1 MAARV
6 GTLGLL
12 IGLLSLAGC
21 VLSLSP
27 PPAPIAARLPARIAT
42 PSALTA
48 LNSGR
53 RPARVAMADEP
64 EEWSPPGVFSKENA
78 GPWAILVI
86 ITAFQYIATLPRDS
100 LPLWLQTLIPVILGR
115 QYEVPM

>member
-12 IGLLSLAGC
+12 IGLLSLVGC

-27 PPAPIAARLPARIAT
+27 PLVPIATRLPARITA
-42 PSALTA
+42 PSALAA

-53 RPARVAMADEP
+53 RLARVAMADEP

-86 ITAFQYIATLPRDS
+86 ITAFQYMATLPRDS
-100 LPLWLQTLIPVILGR
+100 LPSWLQTLIPVILGR